1 MGDEGRK
8 KVEPKTVMTL
18 LAGALLWSTARADCL
33 DEAAAFHHVNVR
45 LVRAIATIE
54 SGRRP
59 TVTHANADGS
69 TDIGLMQ
76 INSSWLTRLSRYGVT
91 RAALYDGCTSAY
103 IGAWILARNIAR
115 LGLTWDA
122 IGAYNA
128 TTPALRLS
136 YARKVYRQLMTD
148 AAAASVSQP
157 LRTPVAAPTRFA
169 PTRSVESIPH
179 AHSGA
184 MLADW
189 EASE

>member
-1 MGDEGRK
+1 
-8 KVEPKTVMTL
+8 VEPKIVMTL
-18 LAGALLWSTARADCL
+18 LASALLWSTARADCL
-33 DEAAAFHHVNVR
+33 DEAATFHHVNVR
-45 LVRAIATIE
+45 LVRAIATVE
-54 SGRRP
+54 SGLQP
-59 TVTHANADGS
+59 TVTHTNMDGS

-148 AAAASVSQP
+148 ASAASVSRP
-157 LRTPVAAPTRFA
+157 LRTPVAAPTHFA
-169 PTRSVESIPH
+169 PTQSVESIPH

-184 MLADW
+184 TLADW